1 MAIPKLITRNGGRYT
16 PDFDAALLDAEKEAG
31 GTWRR
36 TQGGWNAG
44 GVAASGGTHDQDA
57 VDYSVIGKTETE
69 VARLI
74 TALRKRGLFASLRTA
89 SKALWGVRAQGFASP
104 HIHVVGNLWGYQSSG
119 AAYQAREY
127 RAGRDGLRGKGPDK
141 GGPGHTRAY
150 TTVTWP
156 SYQAAKKAAA
166 QAAKSKATRY
176 KVATRLLPLNGR
188 SGPGTSYRKIATA
201 KKGTVLTIVATKSGW
216 AKDTKSRWWKLAYL
230 KKA

>member
-1 MAIPKLITRNGGRYT
+1 MTIPKLITRAGKRYT
-16 PDFDAALLDAEKEAG
+16 PDFDAALLGAEKEAG

-57 VDYSVIGKTETE
+57 VDYSVAGKTETE

-104 HIHVVGNLWGYQSSG
+104 HIHVVGNLWGHQSSG

-150 TTVTWP
+150 TSVTWP
-156 SYQAAKKAAA
+156 SYQAAKKAA
-166 QAAKSKATRY
+166 KSAPRKPFTRTPRAKATS
-176 KVATRLLPLNGR
+176 R
-188 SGPGTSYRKIATA
+188 SAPASPRAVTPDSGTPP
-201 KKGTVLTIVATKSGW
+201 
-216 AKDTKSRWWKLAYL
+216 
-230 KKA
+230 

>member
-1 MAIPKLITRNGGRYT
+1 MAIPKLITRAGRRYT

-57 VDYSVIGKTETE
+57 VDYSVIGKTESE

-74 TALRKRGLFASLRTA
+74 TACRKRGLVASFRTT
-89 SKALWGVRAQGFASP
+89 KIPKWGVRAQGFGAY
-104 HIHVVGNLWGYQSSG
+104 HVHVVGNLWGHQSSG

-141 GGPGHTRAY
+141 GGPGHTRDY
-150 TTVTWP
+150 TSVTWP
-156 SYQAAKKAAA
+156 SYLAAKKAA
-166 QAAKSKATRY
+166 KSAVKYR
-176 KVATRLLPLNGR
+176 VATRLLPLNGR
-188 SGPGTSYRKIATA
+188 TGPGTSYRKVATA
-201 KKGTVLTIVATKSGW
+201 KKGATLAIVATKSGW
-216 AKDTKSRWWKLAYL
+216 AKDTKGRWWKLAYL

>member
-31 GTWRR
+31 GTWWR

-44 GVAASGGTHDQDA
+44 GVAASAGTHDQDA
-57 VDYSVIGKTETE
+57 VDYSVTGKSEAE

-74 TALRKRGLFASLRTA
+74 TACRKRGLVASFRTT
-89 SKALWGVRAQGFASP
+89 KTPKWGVRAQGFSSY
-104 HIHVVGNLWGYQSSG
+104 HVHVVGNLWGYQSSG

-150 TTVTWP
+150 TSVTWP
-156 SYQAAKKAAA
+156 SYLAAKKAAA
-166 QAAKSKATRY
+166 AKPKTVKYR
-176 KVATRLLPLNGR
+176 VATRLLPLNGR

-201 KKGTVLTIVATKSGW
+201 KRGTVLSIVETKAGW
-216 AKDTKSRWWKLAYL
+216 ANDTGGRWWKLSYL
-230 KKA
+230 KKKA

>member
-1 MAIPKLITRNGGRYT
+1 MAIPKLITRAGRRYT

-31 GTWRR
+31 GTWWR

-44 GVAASGGTHDQDA
+44 GVAASSGTHDQDA
-57 VDYSVIGKTETE
+57 VDYSVIGKTKAQ
-69 VARLI
+69 VAALI

-104 HIHVVGNLWGYQSSG
+104 HIHVVPNLWGHQSFG

-127 RAGRDGLRGKGPDK
+127 RAGRDGLKGKGPDK

-150 TTVTWP
+150 TSVTWP
-156 SYQAAKKAAA
+156 SYLAAKKAATSA
-166 QAAKSKATRY
+166 VKYR
-176 KVATRLLPLNGR
+176 VATRLLPLNGR
-188 SGPGTSYRKIATA
+188 TGPGTKYRKVTSA
-201 KKGTVLTIVATKSGW
+201 KKGTVLSIVGTKAGW
-216 AKDTKSRWWKLAYL
+216 AKDTGGRWWSLAYL

>member
-1 MAIPKLITRNGGRYT
+1 MAIPKLITRAGRRYT

-57 VDYSVIGKTETE
+57 VDYSVTGKTKAQ
-69 VARLI
+69 VAALI

-104 HIHVVGNLWGYQSSG
+104 HIHVVPNLWGYASAG

-141 GGPGHTRAY
+141 GGPGHTRDY
-150 TTVTWP
+150 TSVTWP
-156 SYQAAKKAAA
+156 SYLAAKKAAA
-166 QAAKSKATRY
+166 AKPKTTRY
-176 KVATRLLPLNGR
+176 KVETRLLPLNGR

-201 KKGTVLTIVATKSGW
+201 KRGTVLSIVETKAGW
-216 AKDTKSRWWKLAYL
+216 AKDTGGRWWSLAYL

>member
-1 MAIPKLITRNGGRYT
+1 MAIPKLITRAGRRYT

-57 VDYSVIGKTETE
+57 VDYSVIGKSEAE

-74 TALRKRGLFASLRTA
+74 TACRKRGLFASLRTA
-89 SKALWGVRAQGFASP
+89 SKALWGVRAQGFAAP
-104 HIHVVGNLWGYQSSG
+104 HIHAVGNLWGHQSSG

-150 TTVTWP
+150 TSVTWP
-156 SYQAAKKAAA
+156 SYLAAKKAA
-166 QAAKSKATRY
+166 KSAVKYR
-176 KVATRLLPLNGR
+176 VATRLLPLNGR
-188 SGPGTSYRKIATA
+188 TGPGTSYRKTATA
-201 KKGTVLTIVATKSGW
+201 KRGTVLSIVETKAGW
-216 AKDTKSRWWKLAYL
+216 AKDAKGRWWRMAYL
-230 KKA
+230 KKKA

>member
-1 MAIPKLITRNGGRYT
+1 M
-16 PDFDAALLDAEKEAG
+16 
-31 GTWRR
+31 
-36 TQGGWNAG
+36 
-44 GVAASGGTHDQDA
+44 
-57 VDYSVIGKTETE
+57 IGKTEAA

-104 HIHVVGNLWGYQSSG
+104 HIHVVGNLWGHQSSG

-156 SYQAAKKAAA
+156 SYQAATKAAA
-166 QAAKSKATRY
+166 AKPKTVKYR
-176 KVATRLLPLNGR
+176 VATRLLPLNGR

-201 KKGTVLTIVATKSGW
+201 KKGTVLAIVETKAGW
-216 AKDTKSRWWKLAYL
+216 AKDTKGRWWKLSHL